1 MIDSSMEKNSSSWP
15 SRETQ
20 ELDLREEQVEEEAD
34 MAGGDSEG
42 GGAGLRAALLHPRPR
57 GKIGPVSKID
67 PILPSPSPQHPTYP
81 LPRCNAKIYHHLFQ
95 EGN

>member
-1 MIDSSMEKNSSSWP
+1 MIDSSMEKNSSSWS

-42 GGAGLRAALLHPRPR
+42 GGAGLRAALLHPRPGDPPTP
-57 GKIGPVSKID
+57 GKYR
-67 PILPSPSPQHPTYP
+67 PSQQDWPHPTLTLTP
-81 LPRCNAKIYHHLFQ
+81 APHLSPPSV
-95 EGN
+95 

>member
-1 MIDSSMEKNSSSWP
+1 MLIDSSMEKNSSSWP

-42 GGAGLRAALLHPRPR
+42 GGAGLRAALLHPRP
-57 GKIGPVSKID
+57 GD
-67 PILPSPSPQHPTYP
+67 PPSQQHWPHPTLTLTPAPHLSPP
-81 LPRCNAKIYHHLFQ
+81 LV
-95 EGN
+95 